1 MNNIESIRIL
11 LEKSISVKKEI
22 IHNKNIVKK
31 IANVIQLIDLVIKNN
46 NCIYFCGN
54 GGSAADAQHIAAEF
68 TGRFKIER
76 KSLKAVMLGANLSSI
91 TAISNDYGYDDV
103 FSREIDGLGSKG
115 DLLICYST
123 SGNSKNVIKAIKM
136 AKEIGMKSV
145 ILTGE
150 NGGLSKDLADISI
163 YTFK

>member
-54 GGSAADAQHIAAEF
+54 GGSAADAQ
-68 TGRFKIER
+68 
-76 KSLKAVMLGANLSSI
+76 
-91 TAISNDYGYDDV
+91 
-103 FSREIDGLGSKG
+103 
-115 DLLICYST
+115 
-123 SGNSKNVIKAIKM
+123 
-136 AKEIGMKSV
+136 
-145 ILTGE
+145 
-150 NGGLSKDLADISI
+150 DI
-163 YTFK
+163 